1 MSAVRRACI
10 FVAAALAPA
19 LTPSTGR
26 AETTKSFP
34 VSATIVNGCAVA
46 TNAGGAWG
54 TIDLGT
60 TPGTPDA
67 TAQGSLASAG
77 SAGIVI
83 ECTPG
88 VVAALVPDLGNNAS
102 AGVRYLRQSGGA
114 ATIAYQ
120 LFADG
125 SSIAWGTGSLTLPFA
140 TGVTRRTVP
149 VRAVASFSGPRPAG
163 TYVDTV
169 RITLSW

>member
-1 MSAVRRACI
+1 VRGGI
-10 FVAAALAPA
+10 FVAAALAAAFATPA
-19 LTPSTGR
+19 AQ

-34 VSATIVNGCAVA
+34 VSATVLNGCAVV
-46 TNAGGAWG
+46 TNAGQSWG
-54 TIDLGT
+54 VIDLGT
-60 TPGTPDA
+60 TPGTPNA
-67 TAQGSLASAG
+67 TAQGTLVSAG
-77 SAGIVI
+77 GAGIAV

-88 VVAALVPDLGNNAS
+88 VTAALIADAGANANG
-102 AGVRYLRQSGGA
+102 GVRQLRQAGGA

-125 SSIAWGTGSLTLPFA
+125 SNTAWGSGAVSLPFA
-140 TGVTRRTVP
+140 PGVKRRLVP
-149 VRAVASFSGPRPAG
+149 VRAVAVLTGARPAG